1 MILKSPIWSSAPL
14 HLHLFVS
21 ALCCNASKQAL
32 SFFHYFSCVFDF
44 ESWALSV
51 ETGQPVLKSSMPGAS
66 FSPGVVVVLDPV
78 DSNLNV
84 LSSFVVET
92 ADAMRVEL
100 YRVFQVFILSQ
111 MPLSCLMKFV
121 FRLLATP
128 PA

>member
-1 MILKSPIWSSAPL
+1 M
-14 HLHLFVS
+14 
-21 ALCCNASKQAL
+21 
-32 SFFHYFSCVFDF
+32 
-44 ESWALSV
+44 
-51 ETGQPVLKSSMPGAS
+51 ETGQPVLKSSVPGAS
-66 FSPGVVVVLDPV
+66 FPPSVVVVLDPV
-78 DSNLNV
+78 DGNRNA